1 MLTDEEIITKKFEA
15 VKKDLTTFKDAFV
28 IRDSTTYFNS
38 KFNEKSNPREWIS
51 KFMKLLSNAHSSF
64 IDDNISND
72 SKVLLKMVPQANSH
86 NEWVICISYLF
97 DRDMESLNP
106 KLRTYGKLM
115 AITRILEERITMY
128 LLHDF
133 NLVLLLKQINKDEKE
148 DIINIGG
155 IKTLHQLYHA
165 LLSNDKLHDSFI
177 RLWYAMFEI
186 NEMNEE
192 FDYKTQ
198 TLDYSF
204 LDWHCVVN
212 EMTREFMDLMGRYDE
227 KPISKERYYQRKAD
241 LYKAMVYYTRLLR
254 TKDLKPENIYFII
267 KFLSKQGPDAL
278 LSLRNISDEVKF
290 FVPLENSAAAFALT
304 VVSNKKNSFKC
315 KKLHKDVETKKRK
328 V

>member
-64 IDDNISND
+64 IDYNISND
-72 SKVLLKMVPQANSH
+72 TKVLLKMVLQANSH
-86 NEWVICISYLF
+86 NEWVICITYLF
-97 DRDMESLNP
+97 DWDMESLNP

-128 LLHDF
+128 LLHEF

-148 DIINIGG
+148 DIINIEG

-227 KPISKERYYQRKAD
+227 KPISKERYCQRKAD

>member
-1 MLTDEEIITKKFEA
+1 MLTDDEIVTKKFEA

-28 IRDSTTYFNS
+28 IKDSTTVFNS

-64 IDDNISND
+64 IDDNISKD
-72 SKVLLKMVPQANSH
+72 TKVLLKMVPQANSH
-86 NEWVICISYLF
+86 DEWVICISYLF
-97 DRDMESLNP
+97 DGDVDSLNP

-115 AITRILEERITMY
+115 TITKKLDEMITKY
-128 LLHDF
+128 LLHEF
-133 NLVLLLKQINKDEKE
+133 NLALLLKQTNKDENQE
-148 DIINIGG
+148 AVDIEG

-192 FDYKTQ
+192 FDYKAQ

-212 EMTREFMDLMGRYDE
+212 EMIDEFMDLMGRYDE

-241 LYKAMVYYTRLLR
+241 IYRAMVYYTRLLR
-254 TKDLKPENIYFII
+254 TKNLKPENIYFII

-290 FVPLENSAAAFALT
+290 FLPLENSAAGFALT

-315 KKLHKDVETKKRK
+315 KKLDNDGEIKKRK